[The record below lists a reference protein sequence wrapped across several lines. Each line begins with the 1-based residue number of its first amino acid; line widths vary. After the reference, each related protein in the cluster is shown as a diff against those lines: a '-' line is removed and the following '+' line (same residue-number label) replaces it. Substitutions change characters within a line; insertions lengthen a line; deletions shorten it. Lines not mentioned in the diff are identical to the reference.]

1 MPALAARDQEPHRRR
16 DDQPEPVQVQTH
28 RDWQEQARG
37 PCLVRTQRAP
47 VAVQV
52 PVHQVGD
59 DRHAHEEEERDPQDA
74 VPKVQRPALA
84 VRLREVPSQGHVEI
98 CHLGDE
104 EVVDEVHAPA
114 RGHGVGPRRD
124 GEGVVEEEEDVRRD
138 AAVRSHLIFGVED
151 EHEEVPRHVP

>member
-1 MPALAARDQEPHRRR
+1 MRIAAKWELSIGLLPGLCASPRALRGFRMPALAARDQEPHRRR
-16 DDQPEPVQVQTH
+16 DDQPEPVQVQAH

-52 PVHQVGD
+52 PVHQVRD

-84 VRLREVPSQGHVEI
+84 VRLREVPSQ
-98 CHLGDE
+98 
-104 EVVDEVHAPA
+104 
-114 RGHGVGPRRD
+114 
-124 GEGVVEEEEDVRRD
+124 
-138 AAVRSHLIFGVED
+138 
-151 EHEEVPRHVP
+151 